1 MAQKLEGPARQ
12 LLEDPNF
19 AFVATVR
26 DDGTPLVVPT
36 WVDVDN
42 GHVVLNSNEDRT
54 WPRRLREGGVATI
67 TVPNKDNPYEYVS
80 FTGELVEDT
89 HEGADE
95 HIDRLAHKY
104 LGADEYPN
112 RFPGEQRV
120 ILRLRP
126 DRVRYYNPNG

>member
-1 MAQKLEGPARQ
+1 MREREPARHR
-12 LLEDPNF
+12 
-19 AFVATVR
+19 A
-26 DDGTPLVVPT
+26 
-36 WVDVDN
+36 
-42 GHVVLNSNEDRT
+42 
-54 WPRRLREGGVATI
+54 REGQLPVD
-67 TVPNKDNPYEYVS
+67 PQR
-80 FTGELVEDT
+80 GEDLEDT